1 MEEIKLQD
9 LLLAVSQGKI
19 SVEDAISQINLPSY
33 QEVSDFAKL
42 DLDRG
47 KRTGFSEVIFGEG
60 KTPEQ
65 IAMIFQRLMAHSDQV
80 MATRIGPETAEFVK
94 AQVDELIYHPKAK
107 ILYSDKKLQTERKTG
122 ITVVS
127 AGTADV
133 PIAEEA
139 AVTAELMGNQVERIF
154 DVGVAGLHRLLNF
167 VPNLQRANVIIV
179 VAGMEGALVSV
190 VGGMVS
196 CPIIAVPTSI
206 GYGASLHGVAALLAM
221 LNSCA
226 SGVSV
231 VNIDNGF
238 GAGVIASR
246 INRLAGVHVDS
257 N

>member
-1 MEEIKLQD
+1 MEEIELQD

-33 QEVSDFAKL
+33 AEVGDFAKL

-60 KTPEQ
+60 KTSDQ
-65 IAMIFQRLMAHSDQV
+65 VAIIFQRLIAHSNQV
-80 MATRIGPETAEFVK
+80 MATRITSEVAEIVK
-94 AQVDELIYHPKAK
+94 AQVDGLIYHPRAR
-107 ILYSDKKLQTERKTG
+107 ILYFDKKDQIEKRLG

-167 VPNLQRANVIIV
+167 VPNLRRANVIIV

-190 VGGMVS
+190 VGGLVS

-246 INRLAGVHVDS
+246 INRLAEVHVDS